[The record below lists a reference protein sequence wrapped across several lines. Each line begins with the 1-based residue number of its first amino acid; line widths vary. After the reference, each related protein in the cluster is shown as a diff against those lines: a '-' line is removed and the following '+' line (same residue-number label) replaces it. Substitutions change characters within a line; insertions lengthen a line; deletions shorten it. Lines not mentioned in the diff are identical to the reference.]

1 MIFVEIIGL
10 DLFDL
15 YGDGTLV
22 MKTLV
27 DKPDP
32 SLRYAWYVKL
42 CGQKIFES
50 HYQRNPF
57 TAVRL
62 SHLGNYLIKAFVRD
76 GEGNKVTQE
85 ETFIANKYTSPQLA
99 LTDTSFTVTPVATQ
113 ISGAFWQFSV
123 EGSFAEDTK
132 FAWYIYQEG
141 QDDPME
147 KIPYSKDNN
156 TIYQFKAPGNYYAK
170 AFVIQD
176 GVKRSAF
183 SDAFTVKL

>member
-1 MIFVEIIGL
+1 M

-27 DKPDP
+27 DTPDP

-42 CGQKIFES
+42 YGQKIYES
-50 HYQRNPF
+50 RYQRNPF
-57 TAVRL
+57 TAAKL
-62 SHLGNYLIKAFVRD
+62 SHLGNYVVKAFVRD
-76 GEGNKVTQE
+76 GEGNKVTWE
-85 ETFIANKYTSPQLA
+85 EIFTANKRTSPQLA
-99 LTDTSFTVTPVATQ
+99 LLDDTDFTVIPVISN

-147 KIPYSKDNN
+147 KIPYSKDSN

-170 AFVIQD
+170 AFVIQE

-183 SDAFTVKL
+183 SDMFTVSEI